1 MMGFIDF
8 FSNPYFQDKVSEL
21 ATPLLASSKI
31 SKGGG
36 KET

>member
-8 FSNPYFQDKVSEL
+8 FSNPYFQDAVEEL
-21 ATPLLASSKI
+21 ATPLLKSSKI
-31 SKGGG
+31 EKGGG